1 MLQTRVEANM
11 KTMRV
16 DNEATLAKNESAIDR
31 LRADMER
38 TANSN
43 TTKIMVGM
51 GIGVAFLSVV
61 IVFVGLFLRIQ

>member
-1 MLQTRVEANM
+1 M
-11 KTMRV
+11 KTVRV

>member
-1 MLQTRVEANM
+1 MLQIRVEANM

-61 IVFVGLFLRIQ
+61 IIFVGLFLRIQ

>member
-1 MLQTRVEANM
+1 M

>member
-1 MLQTRVEANM
+1 M

-61 IVFVGLFLRIQ
+61 IIFVGLFLRIQ

>member
-1 MLQTRVEANM
+1 M
-11 KTMRV
+11 KTVRV

-61 IVFVGLFLRIQ
+61 IAFVGLFLRIQ